1 VFDILSPF
9 SSSTRFPSLLSPKS
23 VLFFTLIVLFVF
35 SVSLLI
41 GDLGYMNAQ
50 GSTDCNRQT
59 FSLVNCPGSLSSNG
73 EADKDHGEANI
84 EQQIPSVIPFP

>member
-1 VFDILSPF
+1 
-9 SSSTRFPSLLSPKS
+9 
-23 VLFFTLIVLFVF
+23 VF

>member
-1 VFDILSPF
+1 
-9 SSSTRFPSLLSPKS
+9 
-23 VLFFTLIVLFVF
+23 VLFVF

-41 GDLGYMNAQ
+41 GDLGYLNAQ

-59 FSLVNCPGSLSSNG
+59 FSLVNCPGSLSNNG
-73 EADKDHGEANI
+73 EAYKDNGEANI

>member
-1 VFDILSPF
+1 M
-9 SSSTRFPSLLSPKS
+9 LL
-23 VLFFTLIVLFVF
+23 VF

-59 FSLVNCPGSLSSNG
+59 FSLVNCPGSLSSNV
-73 EADKDHGEANI
+73 EPDKDNGEANI